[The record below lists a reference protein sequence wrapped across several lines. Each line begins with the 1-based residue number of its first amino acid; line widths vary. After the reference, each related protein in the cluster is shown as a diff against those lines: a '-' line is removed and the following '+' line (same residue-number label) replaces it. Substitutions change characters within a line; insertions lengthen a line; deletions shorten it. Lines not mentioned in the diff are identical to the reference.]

1 MEVFAKGK
9 NIPTYSFGNLFT
21 QGERS
26 ADTINIVVD
35 RFYNDT
41 DLSSC
46 SFLMTG
52 LTEDGWEVNQVIG
65 SRRATA
71 DKVYLKWNVS
81 GDFTIN
87 SGKLKLE
94 LRVYYSENDEIHTII
109 KYNMPDVYVKPS
121 PNGKNGLLPETCEQ
135 AVGNITFATDEG
147 LKAIQEKIDG
157 FDIDEVKKRLDIM
170 EVNNSVYLARPE
182 VIALTQKQYDS
193 CEHKKNSLYVII
205 KEK

>member
-46 SFLMTG
+46 SFMMTG
-52 LTEDGWEVNQVIG
+52 LTEDGWEVNQVIS

-71 DKVYLKWNVS
+71 DKVYLKWKVS

-94 LRVYYSENDEIHTII
+94 LRVYYRENDEIHTII
-109 KYNMPDVYVKPS
+109 K
-121 PNGKNGLLPETCEQ
+121 
-135 AVGNITFATDEG
+135 
-147 LKAIQEKIDG
+147 
-157 FDIDEVKKRLDIM
+157 
-170 EVNNSVYLARPE
+170 
-182 VIALTQKQYDS
+182 
-193 CEHKKNSLYVII
+193 
-205 KEK
+205 